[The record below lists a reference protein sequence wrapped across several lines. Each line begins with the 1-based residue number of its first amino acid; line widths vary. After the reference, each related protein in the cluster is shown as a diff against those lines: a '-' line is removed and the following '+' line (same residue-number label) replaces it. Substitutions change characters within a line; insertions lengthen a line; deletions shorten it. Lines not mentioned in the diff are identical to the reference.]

1 MTYTSDKVHWDKDRT
16 QCGELRE
23 HLVDLIVRVR
33 HLDADLGEVV
43 RVRAR
48 QNFLVVVQVLRHRDQ
63 VVLNVRQIQSLSK
76 RQEEG

>member
-1 MTYTSDKVHWDKDRT
+1 MMHTSDKVHRDENRT

-23 HLVDLIVRVR
+23 HLVDLVVRVR

-48 QNFLVVVQVLRHRDQ
+48 QNFLVVVQVLSHRDQ
-63 VVLNVRQIQSLSK
+63 MVLNVRQIQSLPK
-76 RQEEG
+76 AEA